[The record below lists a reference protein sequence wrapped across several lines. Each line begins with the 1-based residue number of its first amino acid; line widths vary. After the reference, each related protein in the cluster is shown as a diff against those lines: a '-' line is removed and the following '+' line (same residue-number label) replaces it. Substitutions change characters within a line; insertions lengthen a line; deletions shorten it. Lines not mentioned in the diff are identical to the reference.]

1 MTHMQIPM
9 PHELERFVHR
19 QVSDGAFLS
28 AGDYVCALIR
38 EARLETAR
46 RILDEMQRHQLCDR
60 RAVPGGPE
68 P

>member
-9 PHELERFVHR
+9 PRELELFIRR
-19 QVSDGAFLS
+19 QISDGTYPS
-28 AGDYVCALIR
+28 ASDDVCALIR
-38 EARLETAR
+38 EARLKAAR
-46 RILDEMQRHQLCDR
+46 RILNESRQNPRILR